1 MPSTRII
8 RRRIASVANT
18 KKITKA
24 MELVAASKMRK
35 TVQSAL
41 ASREYFNTAGAIV
54 ADISRHIDISAHPFF
69 AKNAAKGVMLI
80 VAASDRGL
88 CGSFNSH
95 VGKKVNEFVQEF
107 GSKDLRIV
115 TVGRRGE
122 AAARRTGHPIIAS
135 FPSVSNAPS
144 YDKSYAIGRIASE
157 AFLAGEV
164 GEVWMVYTAF
174 KNALVYTP
182 KSVRLLPIDTQFAKT
197 SDQADAN
204 EMNGSLDGLFEPS
217 PQEVLNRLLPRIFEA
232 QVYQYL
238 LESSASEHAARM
250 MAMQQATQNAKDMLF
265 DLKLGYNQMRQ
276 AAITRE
282 ISEIS
287 AGKAALA

>member
-8 RRRIASVANT
+8 RRRIVSVGNT

-35 TVQSAL
+35 TMLAAI
-41 ASREYFNTAGAIV
+41 ASREYFNTAGHIV
-54 ADISRHIDISAHPFF
+54 ADICRRLDASSHPYF
-69 AKNAAKGVMLI
+69 APNGAKGVMLI

-88 CGSFNSH
+88 CGSFNTL
-95 VGKKVNEFVQEF
+95 VGRKVAEFSAAHGQN
-107 GSKDLRIV
+107 GLRIV
-115 TVGRRGE
+115 TVGKRAE
-122 AAARRTGHPIIAS
+122 AAAKRTGHPVIAS

-144 YDKSYAIGRIASE
+144 YEKSHAIGRIASE
-157 AFLAGEV
+157 AFTQGEV

-182 KSVRLLPIDTQFAKT
+182 KMVRLLPVDTRFAGT
-197 SDQADAN
+197 GEQEEAPA
-204 EMNGSLDGLFEPS
+204 DGLFEPS
-217 PQEVLNRLLPRIFEA
+217 PRDVLDRLLPRIFEA

-250 MAMQQATQNAKDMLF
+250 MAMQSATQNAKDMLF

>member
-1 MPSTRII
+1 MASSTRLI
-8 RRRIASVANT
+8 RRRIVSVANT
-18 KKITKA
+18 KKLTKA

-35 TVQSAL
+35 TVQAAVS
-41 ASREYFNTAGAIV
+41 SREYFNTAGAIV
-54 ADISRHIDISAHPFF
+54 ADICRRVDASSHPFF
-69 AKNAAKGVMLI
+69 AANGAKGVMLI

-88 CGSFNSH
+88 CGSFNTQ
-95 VGKKVNEFVQEF
+95 VGRKVAEFDKQH
-107 GSKDLRIV
+107 GAKALRIV
-115 TVGRRGE
+115 TVGRRAE
-122 AAARRTGHPIIAS
+122 AVARRTGHPITAS
-135 FPSVSNAPS
+135 FPGVANAPS
-144 YDKSYAIGRIASE
+144 YERSHVIGRIASE

-164 GEVWMVYTAF
+164 GEVHMVYTSF

-182 KSVRLLPIDTQFAKT
+182 KSVRLLPVDKTFAKAPAAGE
-197 SDQADAN
+197 DEKEGIA
-204 EMNGSLDGLFEPS
+204 DGLFEPS
-217 PQEVLNRLLPRIFEA
+217 PREVLDRLLPRIFEI

-250 MAMQQATQNAKDMLF
+250 MAMQQATQNASDMLF
-265 DLKLGYNQMRQ
+265 DLKLGYNQLRQ